1 MATTPPTNPERTSR
15 SSWLLPSVLACVG
28 LAAFAL
34 FVVELYRAAPPQV
47 PDLGGVATVL
57 AVPMEIPDFALRSQD
72 GNAFGR
78 QRLMGRWSFL
88 FFGYTYCP
96 TVCPATLSVL
106 HQVRKL
112 LESDAQSVSDTQVV
126 FISVDPERDTL
137 DRLAT
142 YVAYFDPTFVGVTGV
157 ASELTHLTKALGVY
171 YEKGAQT
178 SPEEYEIEHTQS
190 VMLFDPQGR
199 LEAVFGNPRDPKAI
213 AEAFR
218 KLRSVKE

>member
-1 MATTPPTNPERTSR
+1 M
-15 SSWLLPSVLACVG
+15 PSVLASIV
-28 LAAFAL
+28 LAAFVL
-34 FVVELYRAAPPQV
+34 FVVELYRAAPPRV
-47 PDLGGVATVL
+47 PDLGGVAMVL
-57 AVPMEIPDFALRSQD
+57 PVPMDIPDFALRSHE

-78 QRLMGRWSFL
+78 QRLIGRWSFV

-106 HQVRKL
+106 HQVRHV
-112 LESDAQSVSDTQVV
+112 LESDPKLVRDIQVV

-142 YVAYFDPTFVGVTGV
+142 YVAYFDPTFIGVTG
-157 ASELTHLTKALGVY
+157 ASSELTHLTKALGVY
-171 YEKGAQT
+171 YKKGVQT
-178 SPEEYEIEHTQS
+178 SPDQYEIEHTQS

-199 LEAVFGNPRDPKAI
+199 LEAVFGDPRDPMAI

-218 KLRSVKE
+218 KLRSVKDVKE